1 MAVCPKC
8 KTELDAEFGMTQ
20 CPSCGAFSFVG
31 DDGIARAP
39 EDEAPPIESVA
50 RPFEPG
56 LNGGAGASDLGFA
69 PVAFETPEISEEP
82 PFAFDPAPSSVV
94 DVVADDGG
102 DGSDFS
108 APSAFDTPSGFDAP
122 PSPEA
127 PMESFGMDSFQSVS
141 PMDDLNLQRDDRQ
154 SELEDEREES
164 LARAT
169 SAAELER
176 PAMDFGPAS
185 DPLNLN
191 EFANSEVSS
200 GRDGPLLY
208 RVLISGIDTK
218 EIRESIREVLNDD
231 RFRLDASTVLGRVS
245 KGDLVID
252 GLSPVKASIF
262 VNRIKRLPIT
272 IRWEQYAITEA
283 NP

>member
-8 KTELDAEFGMTQ
+8 QTELDAEFGMTQ

-31 DDGIARAP
+31 DDGVARAP

-50 RPFEPG
+50 KPAPAD
-56 LNGGAGASDLGFA
+56 NAVNADLGFA
-69 PVAFETPEISEEP
+69 PFDANSDFGSGGPAGFEPVPFETPEVSVEP
-82 PFAFDPAPSSVV
+82 PAAFDPAPENVI
-94 DVVADDGG
+94 DVAGEGEPQAVGDMAGG
-102 DGSDFS
+102 FGFE
-108 APSAFDTPSGFDAP
+108 APSAFDMPSGFDAS
-122 PSPEA
+122 SPES
-127 PMESFGMDSFQSVS
+127 PMESLGMASFQT
-141 PMDDLNLQRDDRQ
+141 PEP
-154 SELEDEREES
+154 SEP
-164 LARAT
+164 
-169 SAAELER
+169 ER
-176 PAMDFGPAS
+176 PAMAFGPAS

-200 GRDGPLLY
+200 GRNGPLLF
-208 RVLISGIDTK
+208 RLFLTGIDTK

-231 RFRLDASTVLGRVS
+231 RLRLEASTILSQVS
-245 KGDLVID
+245 KGNLVID
-252 GLSPVKASIF
+252 GLSPVKASIL

>member
-8 KTELDAEFGMTQ
+8 QTELDAEFGMTQ

-31 DDGIARAP
+31 DDGVARAP

-50 RPFEPG
+50 KPAPPE
-56 LNGGAGASDLGFA
+56 NAVNADLGFA
-69 PVAFETPEISEEP
+69 PFEANSDFGSGGPTGFEPVPFETTEVSVEP
-82 PFAFDPAPSSVV
+82 PSTFDPKLENVIE
-94 DVVADDGG
+94 VAGEG
-102 DGSDFS
+102 ELQAGSDQSGGFGLE
-108 APSAFDTPSGFDAP
+108 APSAFDMPSGFDAP
-122 PSPEA
+122 SSPES
-127 PMESFGMDSFQSVS
+127 PMESFGMASFQTPEPEPESES
-141 PMDDLNLQRDDRQ
+141 Q
-154 SELEDEREES
+154 SEP
-164 LARAT
+164 
-169 SAAELER
+169 ER
-176 PAMDFGPAS
+176 PAMAFGPAS

-200 GRDGPLLY
+200 GRNGPLLF
-208 RVLISGIDTK
+208 RLFLTGIDTK

-231 RFRLDASTVLGRVS
+231 RFRLEASTILSQVS
-245 KGDLVID
+245 KGNLVID
-252 GLSPVKASIF
+252 GLSPVKASIL